1 MRHWIK
7 AVVAPLAFSFRIL
20 EAAAA
25 PESAEPP
32 GEILFI
38 CEHGNVKSL
47 MAVSYFNR
55 VAKERHLPF
64 VAISRGVAPDSA
76 TVPPAIVEGLRRQG
90 FDVSSFHPVKV
101 TEQDITSAR
110 RAVAIGVPSLSAVG
124 SINASLETWND
135 VPPATVDF
143 QASSASIKVHIE
155 ALLSQLTASRGE
167 SPALDF
173 NDREKSGHGMVI
185 QKDLRLR

>member
-1 MRHWIK
+1 MCHWIRAAA
-7 AVVAPLAFSFRIL
+7 AVLAFSFWNT
-20 EAAAA
+20 EATAA
-25 PESAEPP
+25 PKGAEPT

-47 MAVSYFNR
+47 MAVSYFNQ

-64 VAISRGVAPDSA
+64 VAISRGAAPDST
-76 TVPPAIVEGLRRQG
+76 TVPPAIVEGLRSQG

-101 TEQDITSAR
+101 TEQDIASAR

-124 SINASLETWND
+124 NTNASIEAWND

-143 QASSASIKVHIE
+143 QASSASIKAHIE
-155 ALLSQLTASRGE
+155 ALLLQLDAPQG
-167 SPALDF
+167 
-173 NDREKSGHGMVI
+173 GHNRPP
-185 QKDLRLR
+185 KTN